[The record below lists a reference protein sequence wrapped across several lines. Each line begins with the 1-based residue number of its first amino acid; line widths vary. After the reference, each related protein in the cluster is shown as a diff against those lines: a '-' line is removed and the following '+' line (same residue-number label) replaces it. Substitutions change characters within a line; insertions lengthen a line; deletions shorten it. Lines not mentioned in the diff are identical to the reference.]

1 VFFFC
6 VHLISFK
13 TSELFLLSKHQKAL
27 QTKNTH
33 QLDTTIC
40 HRAHVILA
48 QVTAV
53 CATVLATGGVPS
65 APKVFGPKNFKLWVC
80 RSRRIAS
87 GLAANSLTFALQ
99 IETLTT
105 NMKPQKRC
113 EKILQWKMAMM
124 CKFHRFGAISPIA
137 RSLSSMTRKEALQRS
152 RLQDGGHIM
161 ALDGACV
168 MENWDSSITSAKGV
182 LVKDCEWDEAC
193 AGDVCH
199 ISGTNEQ
206 CASSSLILNDS
217 KSDVYHR
224 SSNFATAGD
233 ETQLLARTL

>member
-1 VFFFC
+1 MSCCCWSSVPWVRRSAKRSRLIGSLRRANGKPPQKNYFDNDPRNMFFFC

-13 TSELFLLSKHQKAL
+13 KSELFLLSKHQKAL

-99 IETLTT
+99 IFETLTT

-113 EKILQWKMAMM
+113 EKILQWKMASLWQVYDVQ
-124 CKFHRFGAISPIA
+124 ISPVW
-137 RSLSSMTRKEALQRS
+137 SHLPYRKE
-152 RLQDGGHIM
+152 
-161 ALDGACV
+161 
-168 MENWDSSITSAKGV
+168 
-182 LVKDCEWDEAC
+182 
-193 AGDVCH
+193 
-199 ISGTNEQ
+199 
-206 CASSSLILNDS
+206 LILHDS
-217 KSDVYHR
+217 KGGLAEVS
-224 SSNFATAGD
+224 TAGWRAHHGLGWRLRHG
-233 ETQLLARTL
+233 ELGFLHHFSERTLGEGL